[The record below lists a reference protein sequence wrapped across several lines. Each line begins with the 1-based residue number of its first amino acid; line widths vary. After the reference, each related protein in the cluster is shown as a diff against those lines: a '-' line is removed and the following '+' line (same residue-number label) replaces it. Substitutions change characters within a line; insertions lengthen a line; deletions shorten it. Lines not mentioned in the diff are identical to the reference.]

1 MKTDPKSF
9 DIEIKY
15 DSSIKKIEILLK
27 DQDVIEEGIGIKTI
41 QDVLEEITRSIVE
54 NYCDISEDDFNK

>member
-15 DSSIKKIEILLK
+15 DSQIKKIEILLK

-54 NYCDISEDDFNK
+54 NYCDISEDDFK

>member
-9 DIEIKY
+9 NIEIKY
-15 DSSIKKIEILLK
+15 DSQIKKIEILLK

-54 NYCDISEDDFNK
+54 NYCDISEDDFK

>member
-1 MKTDPKSF
+1 MRTDPKSF
-9 DIEIKY
+9 NIEIKY
-15 DSSIKKIEILLK
+15 DSQIKKIEILLK

-54 NYCDISEDDFNK
+54 NYCDISEDDFK

>member
-1 MKTDPKSF
+1 MRTDPKSF

-27 DQDVIEEGIGIKTI
+27 DQNVIEEGIGIKTI

-54 NYCDISEDDFNK
+54 NYCDISEDDFK

>member
-27 DQDVIEEGIGIKTI
+27 DQNVIEEGIGIKTI

-54 NYCDISEDDFNK
+54 NYCDICEDDFK

>member
-27 DQDVIEEGIGIKTI
+27 DQNVIEEGIGIKTI

-54 NYCDISEDDFNK
+54 NSCDISEDDFK

>member
-9 DIEIKY
+9 NIEIKY
-15 DSSIKKIEILLK
+15 DSQIKKIEILLK

-41 QDVLEEITRSIVE
+41 QDILEEITRSIVE
-54 NYCDISEDDFNK
+54 NYCDISEDDFK

>member
-9 DIEIKY
+9 NIEIKY

-27 DQDVIEEGIGIKTI
+27 DQNVIEEGIGIKTI

-54 NYCDISEDDFNK
+54 NYCDISEDDFK

>member
-27 DQDVIEEGIGIKTI
+27 DQNVIEEGIGIKTI

-54 NYCDISEDDFNK
+54 NYCDISEDDFK